1 MEEKNRNDVEKLK
14 YHLSILLDAEVSRTA
29 EEIDI
34 RKIERILQMIEMCG
48 NHAKEND
55 IDKFTENFNCKYHT
69 SIKAVKKSPK
79 NRIMSRF
86 LRIASCFILF
96 VFLFCGMELVAVK
109 AFDFSIIQF
118 IRLSANRLVFQVDDH
133 KTSEKTD
140 AVSFEGNLDY
150 ESLSEML
157 NISFLVPEQG
167 ISETLELEDVE
178 YSEFSDSISATY
190 QDSESYVVW
199 EIILPS
205 GQGTIDLNTQDLQT
219 VDTDLTV
226 GDKRV
231 SVYNVKADDKEI
243 YMITFV
249 YKDILYVLESD
260 LSLEKIVTI
269 IKEAKEVNEN

>member
-1 MEEKNRNDVEKLK
+1 M
-14 YHLSILLDAEVSRTA
+14 
-29 EEIDI
+29 
-34 RKIERILQMIEMCG
+34 
-48 NHAKEND
+48 
-55 IDKFTENFNCKYHT
+55 
-69 SIKAVKKSPK
+69 
-79 NRIMSRF
+79 
-86 LRIASCFILF
+86 
-96 VFLFCGMELVAVK
+96 
-109 AFDFSIIQF
+109 
-118 IRLSANRLVFQVDDH
+118 VFQVEDH
-133 KTSEKTD
+133 KTSGKTD

-219 VDTDLTV
+219 VDADLTV

-231 SVYNVKADDKEI
+231 SVFRVKADDQEV
-243 YMITFV
+243 YTATFV
-249 YKDILYVLESD
+249 YKDILYVVESD
-260 LSLEKIVTI
+260 FSLEKIITI
-269 IKEAKEVNEN
+269 IKEAKEVI

>member
-1 MEEKNRNDVEKLK
+1 MAEKNRNDMEKLK

-34 RKIERILQMIEMCG
+34 RKLGRILEMIEMCG

-55 IDKFTENFNCKYHT
+55 IDKFTENFNRKYHT

-96 VFLFCGMELVAVK
+96 VFLFCWMELVAVT
-109 AFDFSIIQF
+109 AFDFSIKQF
-118 IRLSANRLVFQVDDH
+118 IRVSANRLVFQVDGH
-133 KTSEKTD
+133 KTSGKID

-167 ISETLELEDVE
+167 IPETLELEDVE

-219 VDTDLTV
+219 VDADLTV

-231 SVYNVKADDKEI
+231 SVYNVKADDKEV
-243 YMITFV
+243 YTITFV

-260 LSLEKIVTI
+260 LSLERIVTI